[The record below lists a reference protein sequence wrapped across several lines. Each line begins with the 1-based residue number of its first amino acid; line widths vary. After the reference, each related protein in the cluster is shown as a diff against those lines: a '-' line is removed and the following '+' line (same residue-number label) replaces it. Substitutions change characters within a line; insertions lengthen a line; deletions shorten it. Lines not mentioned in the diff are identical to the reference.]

1 VYVYR
6 RPADYAQRAR
16 GAQVNFAAQ
25 YFGVTFE
32 IDATLATASFQPY
45 SALVQNGA
53 TPDARGSN
61 TTRPRGSYVFRKP
74 WNYEARRDKIGR
86 IQRLTTLLASSQTLA
101 LTSFQATVSSV
112 AITDPRGSRSVRT
125 TASYVFRK
133 PWPYAQHAA
142 RVDVFYIADTSGSV
156 IGNLGEGTFVAYS
169 ATVERNQNSI
179 TAARGAGTFA
189 SYAADV
195 VKGVAN
201 IQATRPVATFGTFQ
215 ATLEVN
221 FGGATFIN
229 ADAGSMS
236 FTTYAAR
243 TEFPLFFSRANGA
256 FAGYQASITSTRAVE
271 FARAQAA
278 FDTRPA
284 TITAT
289 YGLGLSRT
297 GDVNSKP
304 SGTYIPG
311 TVRGATRK
319 GRARSVTNEW
329 TKRK

>member
-32 IDATLATASFQPY
+32 IDATLATASFQAY
-45 SALVQNGA
+45 SSLVENGS

-61 TTRPRGSYVFRKP
+61 TTRPRGSYVFRQP
-74 WNYEARRDKIGR
+74 WHYEARRDKIGR
-86 IQRLTTLLASSQTLA
+86 IQRLTTIQTSFPTLA
-101 LTSFQATVSSV
+101 LSSFQATISST
-112 AITDPRGSRSVRT
+112 AITEPRGSKSVRS

-142 RVDVFYIADTSGSV
+142 RVDVFYIADISGSV
-156 IGNLGEGTFVAYS
+156 VGNLGSGTF
-169 ATVERNQNSI
+169 ATYQATIERNQNSI
-179 TAARGAGTFA
+179 TAAAGAGAFA
-189 SYAADV
+189 SYAAEV

-201 IQATRPVATFGTFQ
+201 IAGTRPVATFGTYR
-215 ATLEVN
+215 ATLDVN
-221 FGGATFIN
+221 FGGAVFIN
-229 ADAGSMS
+229 AAAGSMS
-236 FTTYAAR
+236 FTTYTAR
-243 TEFPLFFSRANGA
+243 TEFPLFFSSATGA
-256 FAGYQASITSTRAVE
+256 FTGRQAAISSTRAVE
-271 FARAQAA
+271 FSTAVSA

-284 TITAT
+284 SIVSTF
-289 YGLGLSRT
+289 GLGLSRT
-297 GDVNSKP
+297 GDVGSKS
-304 SGTYIPG
+304 SGIYTGG

-319 GRARSVTNEW
+319 GRARSVTKEW